1 MRKSNYNFCCF
12 FVTSTYLTANENKA
26 TIFPDIANHLSL
38 SSSTLET
45 WLAFVQIE
53 VLNQARQSGYF
64 REAVTRRQKQKKTP
78 CYLACILYKKS
89 SSLLRTIQMSQQVQ
103 SISFLHQATVQI
115 LVYSM
120 ADNLLNFLDNTFVL
134 IWSKS
139 C

>member
-64 REAVTRRQKQKKTP
+64 REAVTRR
-78 CYLACILYKKS
+78 
-89 SSLLRTIQMSQQVQ
+89 
-103 SISFLHQATVQI
+103 
-115 LVYSM
+115 
-120 ADNLLNFLDNTFVL
+120 
-134 IWSKS
+134 
-139 C
+139 